1 MSLTGNTPCEGG
13 QDRCLGRSRGG
24 LTTKIHALVDKKGR
38 PIKLK
43 LTAGQASDVAS
54 APELIA
60 DLPKDAILIA
70 DKGYSYD
77 ANALREAVAERGAW
91 ANIPPK
97 ANRKD
102 PICFSKYLYK
112 ARNLIERFFNEIKHF
127 RRIATRYDKL
137 AENFLAALKLA
148 AVRIWLR

>member
-70 DKGYSYD
+70 DKE
-77 ANALREAVAERGAW
+77 LRRQRVARGGG
-91 ANIPPK
+91 
-97 ANRKD
+97 RT
-102 PICFSKYLYK
+102 
-112 ARNLIERFFNEIKHF
+112 
-127 RRIATRYDKL
+127 RRMGEHPAQSQSQGSDLLQQISL
-137 AENFLAALKLA
+137 
-148 AVRIWLR
+148 